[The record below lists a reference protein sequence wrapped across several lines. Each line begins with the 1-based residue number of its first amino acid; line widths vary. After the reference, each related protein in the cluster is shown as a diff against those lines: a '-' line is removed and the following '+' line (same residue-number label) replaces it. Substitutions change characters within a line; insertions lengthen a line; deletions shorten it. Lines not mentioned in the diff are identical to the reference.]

1 METAGNEAFD
11 AETEK
16 KGLGTPAT
24 RAAIIEKLISS
35 GYVIRKGRKLLPT
48 EDGIRLIKLIPDVI
62 KSPKLTADWENTLLQ
77 MERGKSEPELF
88 LEEIRRLVCDL
99 VTEYNIV
106 SAEDEKLFSSARSAI
121 GKCPRCGNPVYEGK
135 RSYYCSDRNCGFCI
149 WKESKSLSAM
159 KKKVDFHMAKEL
171 LETGR
176 THVKG
181 LLSPKKW
188 TRFDADLVLEDTG
201 ERVNLK
207 LDFQKEGR
215 KQ

>member
-1 METAGNEAFD
+1 
-11 AETEK
+11 
-16 KGLGTPAT
+16 
-24 RAAIIEKLISS
+24 
-35 GYVIRKGRKLLPT
+35 
-48 EDGIRLIKLIPDVI
+48 
-62 KSPKLTADWENTLLQ
+62 
-77 MERGKSEPELF
+77 
-88 LEEIRRLVCDL
+88 
-99 VTEYNIV
+99 
-106 SAEDEKLFSSARSAI
+106 
-121 GKCPRCGNPVYEGK
+121 
-135 RSYYCSDRNCGFCI
+135 
-149 WKESKSLSAM
+149 M

>member
-1 METAGNEAFD
+1 S
-11 AETEK
+11 
-16 KGLGTPAT
+16 
-24 RAAIIEKLISS
+24 IIEKLISS

-48 EDGIRLIKLIPDVI
+48 EDGIRLIMLIPDVI

-77 MERGKSEPELF
+77 MERGKCEPELF
-88 LEEIRRLVCDL
+88 LEDIQRLVCDL
-99 VTEYNIV
+99 VTEYSTV

-121 GKCPRCGNPVYEGK
+121 GKCPRCGNTVYEGK
-135 RSYYCSDRNCGFCI
+135 RSYYCSDRSCGFCI

-159 KKKVDFHMAKEL
+159 KKKVDLHMAKEL

-181 LLSPKKW
+181 LFSPKKG
-188 TRFDADLVLEDTG
+188 TRFDVDLVLEDTG

-207 LDFQKEGR
+207 LDFQKEVR